1 MALAEFENRIRE
13 IEAKNQDFFKG
24 KRIFSF
30 FAFDPVKST
39 DKYIMTIYEDKGLP
53 PKIRKEIQDAFD
65 KFLK

>member
-1 MALAEFENRIRE
+1 MGSAEFENRIRE

-30 FAFDPVKST
+30 FAFDPIKSS
-39 DKYIMTIYEDKGLP
+39 DKYVMTIYDNKGLP
-53 PKIRKEIQDAFD
+53 PNIRKEIQDAFD